1 MIEID
6 GSEGEGGGQVLRTSL
21 ALSIVTRQPFRLFN
35 IRAGRDKPGLG
46 KQHLACVRAAQQV
59 SNADVTGD
67 EVGSRDLMFAPQG
80 TFPGKYRFSVGS
92 AGSASLVL
100 QTVLYPLLLADAESF
115 VSIEGGTHNAWAPPL
130 DFVQHAFLPLLQR
143 MGADV
148 EHSAERLGFFPAG
161 GGLTH
166 TRISPWGRR
175 EPLRLHDRGAIA
187 LRAVAYVAS
196 LPEHV
201 AQRELNIMRRY
212 LNVDRLSIGSPR
224 TMGPGNA
231 LCVYADS
238 EHVTEVVTA
247 FGKRGK
253 AAESVAKEAVREM
266 KDYLKAEAPVGE
278 HLADQL
284 LLPMAL
290 GAGGSFRT
298 LQPSLHTTTNVA
310 VIRRFMEGRIEVRE
324 DDGTYI
330 VEVAGSAGF

>member
-21 ALSIVTRQPFRLFN
+21 ALSIVTRQPFQLFN

-59 SNADVTGD
+59 SNAEVTGD
-67 EVGSRDLMFAPQG
+67 EIGSRDLMFAPQG
-80 TFPGKYRFSVGS
+80 VFAGKYRFSVGS

-130 DFVQHAFLPLLQR
+130 DFVQHTFLPLLKR
-143 MGADV
+143 MGVDV
-148 EHSAERLGFFPAG
+148 EHTAERLGFYPAG

-166 TRISPWGRR
+166 TRIAPWR
-175 EPLRLHDRGAIA
+175 ERKALVLAERGPIE
-187 LRAVAYVAS
+187 LRAVAYVSS
-196 LPEHV
+196 LPEEI
-201 AQRELNIMRRY
+201 AQRELNVVRRH
-212 LNVDRLSIGSPR
+212 LAVERLSIEAPR

-231 LCVYADS
+231 LCVYAES
-238 EHVTEVVTA
+238 EHLMEVVTA
-247 FGKRGK
+247 FGKRSK
-253 AAESVAKEAVREM
+253 PAEGVAKDAVREM
-266 KDYLKAEAPVGE
+266 KAYLKAEAPVGE

-290 GAGGSFRT
+290 GAGGSFVT
-298 LQPSLHTTTNVA
+298 CKPSLHTTTNVA
-310 VIRRFMEGRIEVRE
+310 IIGRFVDRKIEINEAKGKWRV
-324 DDGTYI
+324 TI
-330 VEVAGSAGF
+330 AA